1 MTIKILKGCV
11 KITATQFLKSIITSD
26 VHRNYIKER
35 SRVALNLKN
44 VSFNNPNTHNLCV
57 CVCVYECMY
66 THIYV
71 TCHIIRPHKDIFSH
85 LKLLPYKV
93 KLCY

>member
-1 MTIKILKGCV
+1 M
-11 KITATQFLKSIITSD
+11 D

-44 VSFNNPNTHNLCV
+44 ASFNNPNTHNCVCVCV
-57 CVCVYECMY
+57 CVCVYVNMYECMF
-66 THIYV
+66 THVYV
-71 TCHIIRPHKDIFSH
+71 TCHIIRLHKDIFSH